1 MGAYSKGCGFESWI
15 QLYISV
21 SLGYCEEKKD
31 ESKGVRLDENI
42 ERQHDGPDPYS
53 GEQSLGHSALKKAQ
67 KKRLGRF

>member
-15 QLYISV
+15 QLYVSV

-53 GEQSLGHSALKKAQ
+53 GE
-67 KKRLGRF
+67 